1 MSDNGLRER
10 IEHLR
15 KYVFHFGA
23 IHDCGCPGDD
33 TCSCSYKGT
42 NDAVNAL
49 CKIAAVPAS
58 GAAEPPN
65 CDCSEYP
72 ECTHM
77 LYWYEGLKAGRAA
90 SGAKEREAPE
100 ENFGNGMVG
109 LPWSINYDA
118 DDKTWDIVAADLSII
133 ASVYDNHDFEPL
145 GSRHGQAEEIAK
157 FITTSCNKFAAREPK
172 EGEK

>member
-1 MSDNGLRER
+1 MSENGLRELEKIVR
-10 IEHLR
+10 SMFEWPHELGPVDPEPY
-15 KYVFHFGA
+15 YVKLKA
-23 IHDCGCPGDD
+23 
-33 TCSCSYKGT
+33 
-42 NDAVNAL
+42 AL
-49 CKIAAVPAS
+49 AAVP
-58 GAAEPPN
+58 
-65 CDCSEYP
+65 
-72 ECTHM
+72 
-77 LYWYEGLKAGRAA
+77 A

-172 EGEK
+172 EGDR